1 MVLIYPPVVAT
12 SIRTP
17 ILVAGEDVY
26 RVSFV
31 RDLGIFIETDLGVAT
46 HVRRTVSHCFAAL
59 RQLRHPRRYVTDDC
73 FRSLGHGVAHVLE
86 T

>member
-1 MVLIYPPVVAT
+1 MLIYPPVVAT

-59 RQLRHPRRYVTDDC
+59 HQLRHPRRYVTDDC